1 MRNGEMPSQQKFKMY
16 LKNGYKGKGA
26 FIMKNTKRAR
36 RAAAFAA
43 AVVMAACAAVPM
55 SSSFSASAAGNNTIT
70 ITAVDGAAITHNY
83 EAYQVFKGQYAAGSL
98 GNIDWGTGVDGT
110 AILAELQSAA
120 APLDVFN
127 GAKDAKDVAEKLAA
141 GVTKADDDTLA
152 VAFAAVVGKH
162 LTAVKSGT
170 YANGEITGLDDG
182 YYLVQDA
189 SDSPS
194 GTGETNSGAKTRFI
208 LKVAG
213 GGNVNVT
220 AKSSAPS
227 VIKKVKEDDKTVTG
241 AVTVGAYTANAQ
253 YNDVADYC
261 IGENVPFEL
270 ISTMPSTYDDYTSY
284 FYQFTD
290 TLASNFT
297 LNTNSIAVKV
307 VNADG
312 ETPLTATDYTVSS
325 QDESGKFTITINDTK
340 KITSIKK
347 DSTIVVDYNATLN
360 DTAEIG
366 LPGQENKVDLTY
378 SNNPNYTG
386 DGASTPEGDKG
397 KTPEDKVIVFTY
409 ELDVTKYLGNE
420 ETKADAEDGTKA
432 GFKLGN
438 ADGSKWAT
446 VDGNLRITG
455 WVDDVA
461 AATEV
466 TTDATG
472 IFKFIGLDDGKY
484 TLRET
489 TTPTGYNTM
498 ADLTLTIGATTANNQ
513 VWSGTAS
520 DALSAIKLT
529 MNSTNIDGDVDKGN
543 VEGSIINQKGSS
555 LPSTGGIG
563 TTMFYVGG
571 GVLVAGAG
579 VLLIT
584 KKRAKKDAE

>member
-1 MRNGEMPSQQKFKMY
+1 
-16 LKNGYKGKGA
+16 
-26 FIMKNTKRAR
+26 MKNTKRAR

-325 QDESGKFTITINDTK
+325 QDESGKFTITINNTK

>member
-1 MRNGEMPSQQKFKMY
+1 
-16 LKNGYKGKGA
+16 
-26 FIMKNTKRAR
+26 MKNTKRAR

-127 GAKDAKDVAEKLAA
+127 SAKDAKDVAEKLAT

-170 YANGEITGLDDG
+170 YANGAITGLDDG

-208 LKVAG
+208 LKVA

-297 LNTNSIAVKV
+297 LNTDSIAVKV

-312 ETPLTATDYTVSS
+312 ETSLTATDYTVSS

-340 KITSIKK
+340 KITAITK

>member
-1 MRNGEMPSQQKFKMY
+1 
-16 LKNGYKGKGA
+16 
-26 FIMKNTKRAR
+26 MKNTKRAR

-170 YANGEITGLDDG
+170 YANGAITGLDDG

-208 LKVAG
+208 LKVA

-297 LNTNSIAVKV
+297 LNTDSIAVKV

-312 ETPLTATDYTVSS
+312 EISLTATDYTVSS

>member
-1 MRNGEMPSQQKFKMY
+1 
-16 LKNGYKGKGA
+16 
-26 FIMKNTKRAR
+26 MKNTKRAR

-55 SSSFSASAAGNNTIT
+55 SSSFSASAVGNNSIT
-70 ITAVDGAAITHNY
+70 ISDFNTTGNNDNGTHTY
-83 EAYQVFKGQYAAGSL
+83 EAYQVFAGQYADGVL
-98 GNIDWGTGVDGT
+98 GNITWGSGVDGD
-110 AILAELQSAA
+110 AIVTDLANATGTLATFKGLSSAKAIAEEL
-120 APLDVFN
+120 
-127 GAKDAKDVAEKLAA
+127 AKA
-141 GVTKADDDTLA
+141 TDDDA
-152 VAFAAVVGKH
+152 VAKAFAALVGSH
-162 LTAVKSGT
+162 LKANSKSGT
-170 YANGEITGLDDG
+170 YSGGKIEGLDDG

-189 SDSPS
+189 SGSPS
-194 GTGETNSGAKTRFI
+194 DTMGTNNNGAKTRFI

-213 GGNVNVT
+213 GGDVTVT

-227 VIKKVKEDDKTVTG
+227 VIKKVKEDDK
-241 AVTVGAYTANAQ
+241 AVTDGVKVGSYTADKQ

-261 IGENVPFEL
+261 IGEAVPFEL

-297 LNTNSIAVKV
+297 LNTDSIAVKV

-312 ETPLTATDYTVSS
+312 ETSLTATDYTVGT
-325 QDESGKFTITINDTK
+325 QDTTGKFTITINDTK
-340 KITSIKK
+340 KITSITK
-347 DSTIVVDYNATLN
+347 DSTIVVDYTATLN
-360 DTAEIG
+360 DTAIIG
-366 LPGQENKVDLTY
+366 LDGQENKVDLTY

-386 DGASTPEGDKG
+386 EGASTPEGDKG

-409 ELDVTKYLGNE
+409 ELDVTKYLGDE
-420 ETKADAEDGTKA
+420 KTKANATDGTKA

-438 ADGSKWAT
+438 ADGTKWAT
-446 VDGNLRITG
+446 VDKNMRITG

-461 AATEV
+461 TATEV

-513 VWSGTAS
+513 TWTGTAK
-520 DALSAIKLT
+520 DALTAIKLT
-529 MNSTNIDGDVDKGN
+529 MNNNETAGDVTEGK

-579 VLLIT
+579 VILIT